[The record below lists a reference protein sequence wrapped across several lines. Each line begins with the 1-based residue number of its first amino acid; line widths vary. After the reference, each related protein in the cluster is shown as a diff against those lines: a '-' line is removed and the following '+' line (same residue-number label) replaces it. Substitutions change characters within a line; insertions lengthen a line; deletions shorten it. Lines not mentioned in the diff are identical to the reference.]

1 MNYEVFY
8 INMDRSEER
17 RFRMER
23 ELNEAGLTE
32 NVYRQAGI
40 IADKNLKSEISIS
53 ELGAFLAHQKLIS
66 ETNSMPRL
74 ILEDDTRF
82 PIGFKLKLEEI
93 LTTVQD
99 TIWDIIFL
107 GTSIEYTD
115 LQRVKSLLNFCN
127 ALGNIEEEDF
137 NNYQLIPANPWYVY
151 GCFGY
156 IVNHRAV
163 AKLGEL
169 LSLEIALNFP
179 RQIDVALQGYIR
191 SEQLTCY
198 VVFPYLA
205 GIELN
210 IQSEMLTR
218 SNPAEH
224 HRKLTTVNLFVGRK
238 ALDALLLGAYSMI
251 STKFDRR
258 AFIASQA
265 IYDLLAK
272 P

>member
-1 MNYEVFY
+1 MDYEVFY
-8 INMDRSEER
+8 INMDRSEDR
-17 RFRMER
+17 RFRIER

-40 IADKNLKSEISIS
+40 IADKKLNSMISNS
-53 ELGAFLAHQKLIS
+53 ELGAFLAHHKLIS

-74 ILEDDTRF
+74 ILEDDARF

-93 LTTVQD
+93 LTRVHD

-127 ALGNIEEEDF
+127 ALGNIEDEDF

-169 LSLEIALNFP
+169 LSLEVALNFP
-179 RQIDVALQGYIR
+179 RQIDVALQRYIR
-191 SEQLTCY
+191 SNQLSCY

-205 GIELN
+205 GIEQN

-238 ALDALLLGAYSMI
+238 SIDQLLLNAYSKLSNQFDKRSFI
-251 STKFDRR
+251 S
-258 AFIASQA
+258 SQ
-265 IYDLLAK
+265 IVYELLVNR
-272 P
+272 